1 MASTPHS
8 SSVNAE
14 LHETLGT
21 DSADAGQYYQ
31 LYDWT
36 DADARF
42 RTMGYIASRALNNIV
57 PSAITLTAPTS
68 YTTLSFTAAQM
79 QEAEEHGNLDLAA
92 GPKITYTGSDAVVA
106 NVAYSITF
114 HHTDASVRL
123 VNVCIMKNG
132 TAQSNYTT
140 GAELTQTQ
148 SFTLSDTVMLS
159 LAQNDYV
166 TICAKVPAGNL
177 VVANAFLRV
186 ITKGT
191 GA

>member
-1 MASTPHS
+1 MATTLHS
-8 SSVNAE
+8 ASANAE

-31 LYDWT
+31 LYDW
-36 DADARF
+36 AEVDARF
-42 RTMGYIASRALNNIV
+42 RTMSYMASRAINTTI

-79 QEAEEHGNLDLAA
+79 QAAENNGTLDLAA
-92 GPKITYTGSDAVVA
+92 GPKITYTGADAVIA
-106 NVAYSITF
+106 TIAYSVTF
-114 HHTDASVRL
+114 HHTDASSRL
-123 VNVCIMKNG
+123 VNACVMKNG
-132 TAQSNYTT
+132 TAQSNYIT
-140 GAELTQTQ
+140 GADLTQTQ
-148 SFTLSDTVMLS
+148 SFTLSDVVMLT

-166 TICAKVPAGNL
+166 TIAMKVPAGNL
-177 VVANAFLRV
+177 VVANAFIRV